1 MNILFRR
8 AFLVGFVAVALA
20 TFGCA
25 STPVGHLADGS
36 PVRAGE
42 SFTPPTPTTKMPLDL
57 LGRIGSSGVRGLF
70 RAELTVSETGIVT
83 ATNVTH
89 SLGEAVDAEI
99 LPALRQLTFT
109 PATLNGKP
117 VAAIYDA
124 RFNFT
129 SSH

>member
-1 MNILFRR
+1 MNIFVRR
-8 AFLVGFVAVALA
+8 AFSSGLIVAALA

-25 STPVGHLADGS
+25 SSTPQGKLADGS
-36 PVRAGE
+36 PVPAGQA
-42 SFTPPTPTTKMPLDL
+42 FTPPTPTTRMPLDL

-70 RAELTVSETGIVT
+70 RAEVTVSKAGIVS
-83 ATNVTH
+83 ALKVTH

-99 LPALRQLTFT
+99 IPALRQLLFN
-109 PATLNGKP
+109 PATLNGEP

-129 SSH
+129 SN

>member
-1 MNILFRR
+1 MNILFRQV
-8 AFLVGFVAVALA
+8 LLCSFVALGLAAL
-20 TFGCA
+20 GCSSA
-25 STPVGHLADGS
+25 VPKGHLADGS
-36 PVRAGE
+36 VVPAGE

-70 RAELTVSETGIVT
+70 RAEVTVSETGSVT
-83 ATNVTH
+83 AVHVTH

-99 LPALRQLTFT
+99 LPALRQLSFN
-109 PATLNGKP
+109 PASLNGKP

-129 SSH
+129 SK

>member
-1 MNILFRR
+1 
-8 AFLVGFVAVALA
+8 
-20 TFGCA
+20 
-25 STPVGHLADGS
+25 
-36 PVRAGE
+36 
-42 SFTPPTPTTKMPLDL
+42 MPLDL

-70 RAELTVSETGIVT
+70 RAEVTVSETGSVT
-83 ATNVTH
+83 AVQVTH

-99 LPALRQLTFT
+99 LPALRQLLFN

-129 SSH
+129 SN